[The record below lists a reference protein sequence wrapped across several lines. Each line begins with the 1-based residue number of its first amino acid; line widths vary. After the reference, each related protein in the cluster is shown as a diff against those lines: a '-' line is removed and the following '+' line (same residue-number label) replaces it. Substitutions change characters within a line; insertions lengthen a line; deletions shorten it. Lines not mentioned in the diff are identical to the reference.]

1 MIVVVRVG
9 ELIVPLICE
18 RCGYHVP
25 VVVGDEASEMAGE
38 VGMAG
43 HQCRPAEKEQAS

>member
-1 MIVVVRVG
+1 MIVCKVG

-38 VGMAG
+38 IGMAA
-43 HQCRPAEKEQAS
+43 HLCKPAEKEQAS